1 MNIKEKFSHIYNV
14 AFRRNTGEQGSTLV
28 VVLVMMVTMVTIAIG
43 ALKITQTNVASSG
56 AHKKGKQ
63 AFYAAEVGLDTA
75 VNDIVQEFENL
86 SVYTTSA
93 AKNGGNPEIDIVY
106 SGYDVTYSITNPLDR
121 FLYRTVVGN
130 STIFHYAYTFEI
142 NAKAISQ
149 EDNSSESLSETIRIL
164 ETPLVQ
170 YFAFYAG
177 SGDLADLELWPG
189 TNMNMWGRI
198 HANRDIYIRPYSGNV
213 VLRNYDMDNNF
224 SPHFMSMAGTFKG
237 KRKFDGGG
245 TTDSKTYVRKNN
257 NLTIIGS
264 PTTSS
269 EFRKIP
275 NDVNAGNEVTEEA
288 AFNNYLLVNE
298 KALQAPGQKQ
308 FWRNGFYEDRSEDPQ
323 NSRVDTMKII
333 VDEADPTIIRVW
345 VSRPALTEVTA
356 DIING
361 GTAQLTSDGSNMVN
375 NPIED
380 HSGTTT
386 FYDGRESRQVDFT
399 DIDLNLLHVWY
410 LDYLTDN
417 GLNWAGDGMLI
428 YASRSGT
435 GTIPNP
441 NNGTRLDAFRFKV
454 QGGSQPTLLAN
465 TTFATDNPI
474 YIQGDFNTINTK
486 GVAIVADASNILSNS
501 FTTRCNGCMPGASET
516 TVNTAF
522 FSGITPNTATSG
534 GLSNADDGGLH
545 NFARLHENWGNPNT
559 LNINGSFVSLFQ
571 STQADGSWCHQGYP
585 NGGDSCYNRPTRAFG
600 WDVRFEDPSFWPP
613 FIPSIFSV
621 ERVGFIEG

>member
-1 MNIKEKFSHIYNV
+1 MNYKKKFSHINNV
-14 AFRRNTGEQGSTLV
+14 AFRQENGEQGSSLII
-28 VVLVMMVTMVTIAIG
+28 VLVMMATMVAIAIG
-43 ALKITQTNVASSG
+43 ALQVTQLNVASSG

-63 AFYAAEVGLDTA
+63 SFYSTEVGLDVA
-75 VNDIVQEFENL
+75 VNDIIQEFENL
-86 SVYTTSA
+86 SVYSTSA
-93 AKNGGNPEIDIVY
+93 AKGGSPGFTTSY
-106 SGYDVTYSITNPLDR
+106 RGYDVTYNITNPLDR

-130 STIFHYAYTFEI
+130 STIFHYAHTFNITSE
-142 NAKAISQ
+142 AISQ
-149 EDNSSESLSETIRIL
+149 TDNSKDTLNETIRIL

-170 YFAFYAG
+170 YYAFYAG

-189 TNMNMWGRI
+189 TDMNMWGRM
-198 HANRDIYIRPYSGNV
+198 HANRDMYMRPYSGEI
-213 VLRNYDMDNNF
+213 VLRNYDNGGNF
-224 SPHFMSMAGTFKG
+224 SPHFMSMGGVFRG

-245 TTDSKTYVRKNN
+245 TTTSDTYVRINN

-264 PTTSS
+264 PTTDP
-269 EFRKIP
+269 EFLIVP
-275 NDVNAGNEVTEEA
+275 DDVNAGNEAAQEA
-288 AFNNYLLVNE
+288 AFNNFLLVNE
-298 KALQAPGQKQ
+298 GTLKAPGQKQ

-323 NSRVDTMKII
+323 NPLIDTMKII
-333 VDEADPTIIRVW
+333 VDEANPSTIQVW
-345 VSRPALTEVTA
+345 VSRPSLTEVTG

-361 GTAQLTSDGSNMVN
+361 GTARLTSDGSNMVA

-380 HSGTTT
+380 HSGTND
-386 FYDGRESRQVDFT
+386 FYDGREGRRVDFT
-399 DIDLNLLHVWY
+399 DIDLNLLHIWY

-486 GVAIVADASNILSNS
+486 GVAMVADASNILSNA
-501 FTTRCNGCMPGASET
+501 FTTRPINSLPGASDT
-516 TVNTAF
+516 TVNVAF
-522 FSGITPNTATSG
+522 FSGITPNTATTG
-534 GLSNADDGGLH
+534 GLSAADDGGLH
-545 NFARLHENWGNPNT
+545 NFARLHENWGNANT

-621 ERVGFIEG
+621 ERVGFLNG